1 MPQSEHI
8 HKSML
13 LRGVKF
19 STPKLD
25 RSDIDGVRNRSARG
39 GRSYGGAPLHMDNYR
54 PRYNNNNGYRGN
66 NHHHNGYNRSNGRP
80 PYANKSLNPEN
91 PFAAHL
97 NPNVWSNN
105 SNNNNSLPPPPPP
118 PQMAAAWGMQPP
130 PYSGGNPSY
139 GFSHGKNDTGGMN
152 QYWQAAPHNNS
163 RNSTGYGGR
172 GGQGRGQ
179 GSYGYGRGG
188 NTYNGDRNYNGY
200 SGRSRGGASYE
211 R

>member
-19 STPKLD
+19 PTPKLD

-39 GRSYGGAPLHMDNYR
+39 GRSYGGAPLHVDNYR

-66 NHHHNGYNRSNGRP
+66 NYHHNGNNRNNGRP
-80 PYANKSLNPEN
+80 PYLNNNLNPEN

-97 NPNVWSNN
+97 NPSLWST
-105 SNNNNSLPPPPPP
+105 NNNNNNNNTFPPPPPP

-130 PYSGGNPSY
+130 YNGGYSSHGY
-139 GFSHGKNDTGGMN
+139 SHGKTDTGGMN

-163 RNSTGYGGR
+163 RNNNGYRGRGDQVRGQKGYG
-172 GGQGRGQ
+172 
-179 GSYGYGRGG
+179 YGHGRGG
-188 NTYNGDRNYNGY
+188 NNYNDY
-200 SGRSRGGASYE
+200 PGRSRGDASHG
-211 R
+211 